1 MIKWLTMVIIMVTT
15 IYPSDWRWAKDTSEF
30 TMDKQAHFAGSFG
43 LYFMF
48 RHKEFSESDSF
59 KYSLYFGIAKEIID
73 AYVPYEEHGKWGG
86 DGFSKYDLAYDLLG
100 IGAAYCLDEL
110 WKTRKVDIKY
120 SKNHLNFTWKID

>member
-1 MIKWLTMVIIMVTT
+1 MLIKILMVLLMVSMAHTE
-15 IYPSDWRWAKDTSEF
+15 WRWAEDTSEF

-48 RHKEFSESDSF
+48 RHKEFSELDSF
-59 KYSLYFGIAKEIID
+59 KYSLYCGIAKEVFD
-73 AYVPYEEHGKWGG
+73 AYVPYEENGKWGG